1 MLMMGQL
8 KNRMPM
14 TIKNIQ
20 ISLRTRIPSLGEF
33 PHLRDDDRTD
43 VPDHNSTI
51 LTQIIVKKHIARTG
65 PPLVKRAEESLR
77 GENRKPDRKIGEP
90 VEKHG
95 YRQSEIARRPGLFT
109 SRVSNRVRDR
119 G

>member
-20 ISLRTRIPSLGEF
+20 ISLCTRIPSLGEF
-33 PHLRDDDRTD
+33 PPLRDDDRTD

-51 LTQIIVKKHIARTG
+51 LAQFIVKKHIARTG
-65 PPLVKRAEESLR
+65 RHLI
-77 GENRKPDRKIGEP
+77 N
-90 VEKHG
+90 
-95 YRQSEIARRPGLFT
+95 
-109 SRVSNRVRDR
+109 
-119 G
+119 

>member
-33 PHLRDDDRTD
+33 PPLRDDDRTD

-51 LTQIIVKKHIARTG
+51 LTQFIVKKPYCPNG
-65 PPLVKRAEESLR
+65 PPLDKLVEESIR
-77 GENRKPDRKIGEP
+77 RDDRKRDRKIGEAF
-90 VEKHG
+90 EKHG
-95 YRQSEIARRPGLFT
+95 YRQSGIARRLGT
-109 SRVSNRVRDR
+109 SYLDSE
-119 G
+119 

>member
-8 KNRMPM
+8 KSRMPM

-20 ISLRTRIPSLGEF
+20 ISLRIRIPSFGEF
-33 PHLRDDDRTD
+33 PPLRDDDRTD

-65 PPLVKRAEESLR
+65 RHLIKYLKRVYAGTIESGTGRSARLLR
-77 GENRKPDRKIGEP
+77 SMDIGRAHRPAPGTSCLEGE
-90 VEKHG
+90 
-95 YRQSEIARRPGLFT
+95 
-109 SRVSNRVRDR
+109 
-119 G
+119 

>member
-8 KNRMPM
+8 KSRMPM

-33 PHLRDDDRTD
+33 PPLRDDDRTD
-43 VPDHNSTI
+43 VRDHNSTI

-65 PPLVKRAEESLR
+65 RHLL
-77 GENRKPDRKIGEP
+77 N
-90 VEKHG
+90 
-95 YRQSEIARRPGLFT
+95 
-109 SRVSNRVRDR
+109 
-119 G
+119 